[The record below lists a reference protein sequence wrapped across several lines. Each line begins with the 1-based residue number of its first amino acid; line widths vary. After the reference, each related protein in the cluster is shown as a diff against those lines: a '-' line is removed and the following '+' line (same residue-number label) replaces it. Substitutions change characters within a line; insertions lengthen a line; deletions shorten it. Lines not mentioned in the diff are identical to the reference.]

1 MSNSTAALQ
10 HLIDEAQ
17 RLPSTTPRD
26 VMRFAIAGYLI
37 GSMKH
42 GVKSAF
48 TPEQK
53 AALWKANDTTA
64 TKWEPKFSDAAIE
77 AFDHDM
83 REMLAIVNDAK
94 TKAKEEKASIAWQ
107 DTLLKIIDYIKAAGA
122 DNWRKTFAPV
132 MQGVITDQGKRWAA
146 QLGASFDVRNFFA
159 EAWFDRY
166 TLVFAQQ
173 INQTTLDELGTMFQ
187 QAQAEGWSVPEMQ
200 KRMTKMFEQWSKG
213 DIPKE
218 EFEWYSKRMPPYR
231 TEMIARTETIRS
243 SNAGTQQLFT
253 EWGVQKHEWLSTD
266 DTRTRDAHKGV
277 NIDPKVV
284 PIDEPFIVMGEK
296 LMYPGDPNGSP
307 SNTINCRCAVLPVME
322 D

>member
-1 MSNSTAALQ
+1 MSNTTAALQ
-10 HLIDEAQ
+10 HLIDEA
-17 RLPSTTPRD
+17 RNLPNATPRD
-26 VMRFAIAGYLI
+26 VMRFTIAGYLI

-53 AALWKANDTTA
+53 AALWKANDMTA
-64 TKWEPKFSDAAIE
+64 TKWEPKFSDAAIK

-94 TKAKEEKASIAWQ
+94 TKAKEEKASISWQ
-107 DTLLKIIDYIKAAGA
+107 DTLLAILDYIQSGGS
-122 DNWRKTFAPV
+122 DNWRSTFAPV

-159 EAWFDRY
+159 EAWFDKY

-173 INQTTLDELGTMFQ
+173 INQTTLDELGVMFK

-200 KRMTKMFEQWSKG
+200 KHMTTMFEQWSRGAKTPA
-213 DIPKE
+213 D
-218 EFEWYSKRMPPYR
+218 FEWYTSRMPQYR
-231 TEMIARTETIRS
+231 TERIARTEAIRS
-243 SNAGTQQLFT
+243 SNAGTQELFT
-253 EWGVQKHEWLSTD
+253 EWGVQKHEWLSTQD
-266 DTRTRDAHKGV
+266 DRTRDAHLRV
-277 NIDPKVV
+277 NIDPRVV

-296 LMYPGDPNGSP
+296 LMYPGDPAGSP
-307 SNTINCRCAVLPVME
+307 ANTINCRCTVLPVME
-322 D
+322 